1 VRLKKLKILRK
12 KSKANAFYWFG
23 FNGKETNNYQG
34 YTAKVVENLGTI
46 LTPNASGIPAS
57 KIDDALS
64 ILKTTF
70 TGLNIFS
77 KGSTDAQG
85 GLDAL
90 DAQSSDNQAALNK
103 ANSKSIENKANETN
117 RQVMGEKKR
126 KIIEEIP
133 DGSYFYVTGSVP
145 GGRKKEGK
153 GARIIDESEN
163 RIHKKDTVGP

>member
-1 VRLKKLKILRK
+1 MRSVDRKNLKKVKK
-12 KSKANAFYWFG
+12 KSRANAFYWFG

-46 LTPNASGIPAS
+46 LTPNASGITAS

-70 TGLNIFS
+70 TGLNLFS

-103 ANSKSIENKANETN
+103 ANSQNVERNVKNDTIYLFYFKDSSFKSSSFKNNPNTNK
-117 RQVMGEKKR
+117 
-126 KIIEEIP
+126 
-133 DGSYFYVTGSVP
+133 S
-145 GGRKKEGK
+145 
-153 GARIIDESEN
+153 
-163 RIHKKDTVGP
+163 DTVRNYEK